1 MNHLREL
8 KGQTRALAILQDYVE
23 RLPPPL
29 LLFAGPPGTGKFS
42 AARAFV
48 QIHLCDARTACG
60 HCGGCNRFLKGEHP
74 DFIQF
79 PEGKVKIGDPRK
91 PEQYTVRWLLQTRM
105 PYRPHEGG
113 LRFILIPD
121 AADMNNEAETALLKT
136 LEEPPEH
143 TRFIF
148 LAPDSAYM
156 KPTIVSRAVLV
167 PFGLLS
173 RSALAEITG
182 AGEDIL
188 DLLGGSLEQL
198 NLIQSPLFQEMRER
212 TARTV
217 TRLEILELESWMLK
231 QEKELKSA
239 DSIPAEELWEI
250 LSLAWIHELQKDV
263 RANHQKLKVL
273 FDFKASLHSGMAGFL
288 PYASALFLQRMTVQ
302 SPAQAAGA

>member
-1 MNHLREL
+1 VNHLRDL
-8 KGQTRALAILQDYVE
+8 KGQPRAMAILQNYVE

-29 LLFAGPPGTGKFS
+29 MLFAGPPGTGKFS

-48 QIHLCDARTACG
+48 QIHLCDARSACG
-60 HCGGCNRFLKGEHP
+60 QCGGCNRFLKGEHP

-79 PEGKVKIGDPRK
+79 PEGKVKIGDARK
-91 PEQYTVRWLLQTRM
+91 PEQYTVRWLLQTRI

-148 LAPDSAYM
+148 LAPDAAYM
-156 KPTIVSRAVLV
+156 KPTIVSRAVVV

-173 RSALAEITG
+173 RAALAQITG
-182 AGEDIL
+182 ASDDVL
-188 DLLGGSLEQL
+188 DLLGGSLEQQ

-212 TARTV
+212 TARAA
-217 TRLEILELESWMLK
+217 TRLDILELENWMLK
-231 QEKELKSA
+231 QEKELKAA
-239 DSIPAEELWEI
+239 DSVPAEEIWET

-263 RANHQKLKVL
+263 RANHLRLKAL
-273 FDFKASLHSGMAGFL
+273 FDFKAALHTGMAGFL
-288 PYASALFLQRMTVQ
+288 PYATALFLQRMIMR
-302 SPAQAAGA
+302 S

>member
-8 KGQTRALAILQDYVE
+8 KGQPRALAILESYTE

-29 LLFAGPPGTGKFS
+29 LLFTGPPGTGKFS

-48 QIHLCDARTACG
+48 QIHLCDTRTACG
-60 HCGGCNRFLKGEHP
+60 QCGGCNRFLKGEHP

-79 PEGKVKIGDPRK
+79 PEGKVKIGDAKK
-91 PEQYTVRWLLQTRM
+91 PEQYTVRWLLQTRL

-121 AADMNNEAETALLKT
+121 AADMNTEAETALLKT

-148 LAPDSAYM
+148 LAPDAAYM
-156 KPTIVSRAVLV
+156 KPTVVSRAVIV

-173 RSALAEITG
+173 RAALAQIADVPAEM
-182 AGEDIL
+182 L
-188 DLLGGSLEQL
+188 DLLGGSLEHQAL
-198 NLIQSPLFQEMRER
+198 LQSPLFKEMRER
-212 TARTV
+212 TAGAL

-231 QEKELKSA
+231 QEKELKSQDA
-239 DSIPAEELWEI
+239 MSAEEIWET
-250 LSLAWIHELQKDV
+250 LSLAWIHGLQSDV
-263 RANHQKLKVL
+263 RVNQERLKVV
-273 FDFKASLHSGMAGFL
+273 FGS
-288 PYASALFLQRMTVQ
+288 QRK
-302 SPAQAAGA
+302 PANDRRIRLVPA